1 MNDRSGV
8 YVPPGN
14 RDRTGGS
21 SSGSKLE
28 DTLAK
33 VLQKVESTDAGVKEM
48 KGDFSSIS
56 QLVDSHT
63 TSTKQIEQQLGKLS
77 ASLNQRKNGSLPS
90 DTIQNPKKD
99 GYCMAITTRSDK
111 ILIEPIFA
119 GTKIPRPTPP
129 FTKRLKKKAEDGK
142 FAKFIIM
149 LRQLSVNIP
158 LVEALE
164 KILGYA
170 KFMKDL
176 VIKKRAVSFELI
188 DNIHH
193 CSVIASRSLVRKNKD
208 PGAFTIPCTIGSF
221 VFAKALC
228 DLGASINLMLLAIEK
243 QLDLVVPKPTAMR
256 LMMADKSVKW
266 PVCRASVDIESG
278 ELKFRLNNE
287 EVKFNICR
295 SMKQPQD
302 MNVVSTIDVFDEEE
316 SGASIEERFVG
327 GTLEAVLMN
336 FEADFGNDYVETKNA
351 L

>member
-119 GTKIPRPTPP
+119 
-129 FTKRLKKKAEDGK
+129 
-142 FAKFIIM
+142 
-149 LRQLSVNIP
+149 
-158 LVEALE
+158 
-164 KILGYA
+164 
-170 KFMKDL
+170 
-176 VIKKRAVSFELI
+176 
-188 DNIHH
+188 
-193 CSVIASRSLVRKNKD
+193 
-208 PGAFTIPCTIGSF
+208 
-221 VFAKALC
+221 
-228 DLGASINLMLLAIEK
+228 
-243 QLDLVVPKPTAMR
+243 
-256 LMMADKSVKW
+256 
-266 PVCRASVDIESG
+266 
-278 ELKFRLNNE
+278 
-287 EVKFNICR
+287 
-295 SMKQPQD
+295 
-302 MNVVSTIDVFDEEE
+302 DVFDEEE